1 MTMMNDRKT
10 TRRALLALGATV
22 PFLLPRGAAAQ
33 MDPGRA
39 ANFIKTTGDAMV
51 ATLNSTTLTL
61 PQRRERVANILRQAV
76 DIEGTGRF
84 ILGRWWRAASPAE
97 QQEYLR
103 LFEETLIRN
112 LAGRFGEFQGVR
124 FSLGRSQQRTEDDV
138 LVTTVV
144 ERPGSPPLNLD
155 WRVADVN
162 GQPRVV
168 DLVAEGTS
176 LRLTQRSEYSSVVQR
191 GGGQVSALLVAMRGQ
206 LSQMQARQ

>member
-1 MTMMNDRKT
+1 MTKMT
-10 TRRALLALGATV
+10 VPSRRALLALCATL
-22 PFLLPRGAAAQ
+22 PFLQPGGAAAQ
-33 MDPGRA
+33 MDPNRA
-39 ANFIKTTGDAMV
+39 ASFIQQTGEAMV

-84 ILGRWWRAASPAE
+84 ILGRWWRVASPAE

-112 LAGRFGEFQGVR
+112 LASRFGEFQGVR
-124 FSLGRSQQRTEDDV
+124 FAMGRSQQRTEDDV
-138 LVTTVV
+138 LVTTIV
-144 ERPGSPPLNLD
+144 ERPGTPPINLD

-162 GQPRVV
+162 GHPRVV

-191 GGGQVSALLVAMRGQ
+191 GGGQVSALLTAMRGQ